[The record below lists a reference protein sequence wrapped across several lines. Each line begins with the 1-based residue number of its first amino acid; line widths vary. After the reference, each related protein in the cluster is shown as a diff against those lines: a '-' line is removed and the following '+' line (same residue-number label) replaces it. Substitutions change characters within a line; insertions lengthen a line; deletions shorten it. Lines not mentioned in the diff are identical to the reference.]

1 MVEEPVSDQSADADA
16 GQSDTVGLT
25 PEDRESL
32 EEAESEARPVSYSG
46 TDFDVEGLER
56 RLRRGDIVIP
66 RFGDEAVQIETDRF
80 QRSFVWRRPQ
90 MDRFIES
97 LLLEYPIPGI
107 ILVQQVD
114 KRYLVLDGQQR
125 LNTLAEFYRGIHRER
140 EFSLISVSDRFKGLT
155 YASLSAEQRRT
166 LDNTF
171 IQATIVKT
179 DGSNESLEAISPV
192 IERLNSAGSLLTPL
206 EISVALYAG

>member
-1 MVEEPVSDQSADADA
+1 MVEEPVSEQSADADA

-32 EEAESEARPVSYSG
+32 EAAESEARPVSYSG

-66 RFGDEAVQIETDRF
+66 RFGDEAVQIETDRV

-90 MDRFIES
+90 KEQNNETQQH
-97 LLLEYPIPGI
+97 EYPIPGI

-114 KRYLVLDGQQR
+114 
-125 LNTLAEFYRGIHRER
+125 
-140 EFSLISVSDRFKGLT
+140 
-155 YASLSAEQRRT
+155 
-166 LDNTF
+166 
-171 IQATIVKT
+171 
-179 DGSNESLEAISPV
+179 
-192 IERLNSAGSLLTPL
+192 
-206 EISVALYAG
+206 